1 MTEIEAK
8 GGEPIELDGLSS
20 LSREELVELV
30 RVYAKNVVAIDGVW
44 FQAVESDRG
53 MDEAMRFN
61 NAAWQR
67 FPVSDARRLK
77 AFLGL
82 GDHPGLEGLARA
94 LPLKFNS
101 VANRADL
108 RWEVDGSLVYRVL
121 DCRVQTARTR
131 KGMPLHPC
139 KITGTYEFESFSRAI
154 DDRIRCECASCF
166 PDVTDEG
173 CSCSWRF
180 SIEEG

>member
-1 MTEIEAK
+1 MSLEKSIEV
-8 GGEPIELDGLSS
+8 DGLSS

-44 FQAVESDRG
+44 FQAVESERG
-53 MDEAMRFN
+53 MDDAMRFN

-67 FPVSDARRLK
+67 FPISDARRLR

-82 GDHPGLEGLARA
+82 GERPGLEGLARA

-101 VANRADL
+101 IANHADL
-108 RWEVDGSLVYRVL
+108 RWSDDGSLTYRVL

-139 KITGTYEFESFSRAI
+139 KITGTYEFEAFSRTI
-154 DDRIRCECASCF
+154 DDRIRCECESCF

-180 SIEEG
+180 SIEEE